1 MLVLTRK
8 SGEKLIINDNIEVV
22 ILETRGDSVKVGIK
36 APKEVTI
43 YREEIYREIK
53 NSNVESGKD
62 VSADDVNMALDLLST
77 SAPKV
82 NYSDKLNSLFNNKD

>member
-36 APKEVTI
+36 APKDVSI

-53 NSNVESGKD
+53 NANVESGKS
-62 VSADDVNMALDLLST
+62 VSADDVDSAMDLLTNKS
-77 SAPKV
+77 PQG
-82 NYSDKLNSLFNNKD
+82 NYSDKLNSLFNNKK